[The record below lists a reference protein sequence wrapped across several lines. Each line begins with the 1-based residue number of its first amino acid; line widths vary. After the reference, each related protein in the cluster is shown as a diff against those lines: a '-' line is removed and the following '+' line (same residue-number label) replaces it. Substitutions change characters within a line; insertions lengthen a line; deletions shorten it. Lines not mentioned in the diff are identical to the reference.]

1 MKQSLALTSL
11 LLSVGLITTSA
22 QSAENASADR
32 VTGLNE
38 IGTISVSEVVGSP
51 QDVERLIAWK
61 ADEQGAS
68 YYRIVQ
74 MHETLRADSWQAQA
88 IIYA

>member
-38 IGTISVSEVVGSP
+38 IGTISVSDVMGSA
-51 QDVERLIAWK
+51 QEVERIIAWK
-61 ADEQGAS
+61 ADEQGAA

-74 MHETLRADSWQAQA
+74 MHETARADSWQVQA
-88 IIYA
+88 IIYS

>member
-38 IGTISVSEVVGSP
+38 IGTISVNEVVGSP
-51 QDVERLIAWK
+51 QEVERIIAWK

-74 MHETLRADSWQAQA
+74 MHETTRADSWQVQA

>member
-11 LLSVGLITTSA
+11 LISVGLITTSA
-22 QSAENASADR
+22 ESAENACADR

-38 IGTISVSEVVGSP
+38 IGQISVNNIFGSM
-51 QDVERLIAWK
+51 QEVERVIAWK

-68 YYRIVQ
+68 YYRIVHMQ
-74 MHETLRADSWQAQA
+74 ENTHPDNWRVQA